1 LGAANK
7 ISGKDKAALILMSLG
22 NEVAADIL
30 RQLPPSDI
38 KTVLA
43 AMQRI
48 GKIPSAIVDDVMR
61 EFQSQLSTSKPSIQ
75 GGSDAVSRLVNAL
88 SKNSGPSRNFDMA
101 AMGGV
106 QTLNSLRNA
115 DPVALAT
122 IVQREHPQTGA
133 LIIAHCEHAQ
143 ASTILKKLSE
153 NVRTELMLRVA
164 RLEAVDPE
172 TLAELDESLTE
183 QLRTLTNHGMTK
195 VGGAEQLAKMLNVME
210 PTLQEQML
218 SQLEDRDPKLA
229 EAVRAFMFTF
239 DDLSRLTARSWQML
253 LSKVPQPI
261 LIKAL
266 KTAREDILTQI
277 QQNMSSR
284 AWSTLKEDIDNG
296 GKIRLQDVSDAQT
309 EVMRI
314 AKRLLDEGSLELSD
328 ANATMV

>member
-1 LGAANK
+1 MGAANK